1 MNDSPDFWASA
12 PELQR
17 AEVPLNFRGKQYL
30 GHMVAPAEHVGPRPL
45 VLVIHNYQGLKYF
58 DIDVAEY
65 MARLGYVGLAI
76 DVYGDMISP
85 QERLWPTNPDEL
97 PHHLTKAFE
106 AMVSLDHDHEFFR
119 AMLAAWL
126 QVGKELAPVD
136 QSLTPAAIG
145 YCFGGVA
152 VLEAVRGGLDLSG
165 VVSFHGLLQTGEDT
179 SPGSVGVKRPTLKP
193 CANNY
198 NTQTLV
204 QIENGAKDHL
214 VNDDHRARFYEEMD
228 QAGVQWSF
236 HDYADTPHGF
246 ALPTSLGGPGHLH
259 DRADR
264 RSTMNMLNLFREVF
278 PDVPQNAVSHN
289 AAGTS
294 IPG

>member
-1 MNDSPDFWASA
+1 MNHSPDFWPSA
-12 PELQR
+12 PDLQR
-17 AEVPLNFRGKQYL
+17 AEVGLNFRGKDYL
-30 GHMVAPAEHVGPRPL
+30 GYMVAPAIDVGPRPL

-85 QERLWPTNPDEL
+85 QERLWPTNPEEL
-97 PHHLTKAFE
+97 PNHLTKSFE
-106 AMVSLDHDHEFFR
+106 AMVSLDHDHECFR
-119 AMLAAWL
+119 AILAAWL
-126 QVGKELAPVD
+126 EAGKALATVD
-136 QSLTPAAIG
+136 QNYSPAAIG

-165 VVSFHGLLQTGEDT
+165 VVSFHGLLQTGEDGA
-179 SPGSVGVKRPTLKP
+179 PDSVGVTRPALKR
-193 CANNY
+193 CANSY

-214 VNDDHRARFYEEMD
+214 VNDDNRARFYEEMD
-228 QAGVQWSF
+228 QAGVAWSF

-246 ALPTSLGGPGHLH
+246 ALPASLGGPGHLH
-259 DRADR
+259 ERADR
-264 RSTMNMLNLFREVF
+264 RSTMNMLNLFKEVF
-278 PDVPQNAVSHN
+278 PDVPQNSVSCN